1 MDTKIVIRKVI
12 KICLCLVIYY
22 KIKKPIF
29 GDYCRFKWYSAH
41 ILHCS
46 IDRDLFIRHTYEYR
60 ILYIIFFKKTRS
72 TRYRFRKTKGTCF
85 YKKRDTVCFFFLFEH
100 VITNKVGCTY
110 VEKQRLL
117 SLENGLV
124 SMTKV
129 RVYLWCCVYDKL
141 IKRHLK

>member
-1 MDTKIVIRKVI
+1 MIIVVSSGTRHIYYTVRLIVIYLYDTRTNIVYYTLFFLKKHDQRVIDLEKPKVP
-12 KICLCLVIYY
+12 V
-22 KIKKPIF
+22 
-29 GDYCRFKWYSAH
+29 
-41 ILHCS
+41 
-46 IDRDLFIRHTYEYR
+46 FIRNA
-60 ILYIIFFKKTRS
+60 ILF
-72 TRYRFRKTKGTCF
+72 
-85 YKKRDTVCFFFLFEH
+85 VFFFLFEH

-141 IKRHLK
+141 IKRHLKWNLDYTYIYYDYVRINVEHTKTSTAGI